1 MRGISGLLFLIAI
14 SALPK
19 AHADACQPYRMVE
32 SVFESVPN
40 NSQSFIWRIQ
50 KPGVKDSYLVGTFH
64 AAQAVQSWE
73 GLTVLMS
80 ELKTFAAETHFSA
93 EAGREFAN
101 KSIDRSFDLKT
112 SLGDE
117 LFSLGQTIAAKYGL
131 DLNSSSFKPWA
142 LFLNLA
148 RPVNVTATLDAYL
161 QAQAQDQSL
170 PTIGLQTATEM
181 VDSIE
186 VLSREQ
192 QLQILKETICNYD
205 IVQDQS
211 TRLEKLYLNDDVA
224 GFLKESVRLSSP
236 VHGLTESMSTALV
249 TNRNLVFLPRLTP
262 ILEEGGALVAVG
274 ALHLFGKGGLLEL
287 LKAQDFQLAP
297 LDRADFM
304 QQLLDQAN
312 QSMPD
317 ALSPLVNWLRN
328 NTQIPAGYR
337 PPSLHL
343 VSSAE
348 MKNLGCT
355 GNCAML
361 LRNGTLWVSEITW
374 NDLKIGEEHFRAVLL
389 GYLIRDV
396 QQYQSPNEKN
406 CTYWQQKNVE
416 SLLLRSKYLNSK
428 GLPAAGLGLL
438 PIGNCVSSSQ

>member
-1 MRGISGLLFLIAI
+1 MRGISRLLFLIAI
-14 SALPK
+14 SVLPK

-32 SVFESVPN
+32 VTSESHREDAK
-40 NSQSFIWRIQ
+40 SFIWRVQ

-80 ELKTFAAETHFSA
+80 GLKTFAAETHFSP

-101 KSIDRSFDLKT
+101 KSIDRSFDLKA

-117 LFSLGQTIAAKYGL
+117 LFSTGQTLASQFGL
-131 DLNSSSFKPWA
+131 DLNSSYLKPWA
-142 LFLNLA
+142 LFLSLA
-148 RPVNVTATLDAYL
+148 TPVRVTATLDAYL

-170 PTIGLQTATEM
+170 HTIGLQTAAEM
-181 VDSIE
+181 IDSMEI
-186 VLSREQ
+186 LSRDQ

-205 IVQDQS
+205 IVQDQT
-211 TRLEKLYLNDDVA
+211 TRLEKLYLSDDVA
-224 GFLKESVRLSSP
+224 GFLNESQRLSSP
-236 VHGLTESMSTALV
+236 VHGLTEDLSKALV
-249 TNRNLVFLPRLTP
+249 TNRNRVFLPRLQP
-262 ILEEGGALVAVG
+262 ILEEGSALVAIG

-287 LKAQDFQLAP
+287 LKAQDFQVTP
-297 LDRADFM
+297 LNRADFM

-312 QSMPD
+312 QSMPN

-328 NTQIPAGYR
+328 NLQIPVGYQ

-343 VSSAE
+343 VSSSE
-348 MKNLGCT
+348 MKNLGCN

-361 LRNGTLWVSEITW
+361 LRDGTLWVSEITW
-374 NDLKIGEEHFRAVLL
+374 NDLKTGEEHFRAVLL
-389 GYLIRDV
+389 GYLIRDI
-396 QQYQSPNEKN
+396 QQYQSPNEKS

-416 SLLLRSKYLNSK
+416 SLLLRSKYLNLK

-438 PIGNCVSSSQ
+438 PIGNCSSN